1 MASPIID
8 GYLFAWK
15 KNKDYG
21 ANLVADLSEEQMVAQ
36 PASDPNAPSN
46 HPAWV
51 LSHLNV
57 YHPVM
62 KAIIKGEEFEDPKSH
77 QFGMLSKPES
87 SRDVYGSKQELV
99 DAYVRGHEEVAEL
112 LGNAD
117 DSVFTNAVKLP
128 RWSEIMPV
136 AGVALPY
143 LMFNHENGHLGQV
156 SAWRRIQ
163 GLPSV

>member
-36 PASDPNAPSN
+36 PASDPDAPSN

-62 KAIIKGEEFEDPKSH
+62 KAIIKGEDCLLYTS
-77 QFGMLSKPES
+77 
-87 SRDVYGSKQELV
+87 
-99 DAYVRGHEEVAEL
+99 DA
-112 LGNAD
+112 AD
-117 DSVFTNAVKLP
+117 
-128 RWSEIMPV
+128 E
-136 AGVALPY
+136 
-143 LMFNHENGHLGQV
+143 
-156 SAWRRIQ
+156 
-163 GLPSV
+163 